1 MRCGHT
7 PQPTGS
13 GISIDENLIEI
24 SGDGNYLIKG
34 DGNARDFYIDV
45 HNEPTITLENVNL
58 SHNGDPIMELNYVGE
73 VGAVDVILILKGENI
88 FSGNNIGI
96 KNTTA
101 INITISEESTGSLTF
116 NTNTGIDGDAVQC
129 GDIAIN
135 GGTVIFD
142 TESNAIDGLGGV
154 NHNFS
159 MNGSGVVITNK
170 PFNPNAIDFDTNDI
184 ESGIF
189 FDNMVRFLALAS
201 NMKLTESADVLLLR
215 VHHYLPIITFIL
227 QRVK

>member
-1 MRCGHT
+1 MGT
-7 PQPTGS
+7 TGS
-13 GISIDENLIEI
+13 GISIDGNHIDI

-34 DGNARDFYIDV
+34 DGNERDFYIDV

-73 VGAVDVILILKGENI
+73 TGSVDVTLILRGKNT
-88 FSGNNIGI
+88 FSGDDIGI
-96 KNTTA
+96 KNTTW
-101 INITISEESTGSLTF
+101 INVTIAQESTGSLTF
-116 NTNTGIDGDAVQC
+116 NTNTGIDGDNVHC

-142 TESNAIDGLGGV
+142 TESNAIDGLSGG
-154 NHNFS
+154 NYDFT

-189 FDNMVRFLALAS
+189 FDNHLGIQSIQVSCGLKMV
-201 NMKLTESADVLLLR
+201 TLL
-215 VHHYLPIITFIL
+215 
-227 QRVK
+227 